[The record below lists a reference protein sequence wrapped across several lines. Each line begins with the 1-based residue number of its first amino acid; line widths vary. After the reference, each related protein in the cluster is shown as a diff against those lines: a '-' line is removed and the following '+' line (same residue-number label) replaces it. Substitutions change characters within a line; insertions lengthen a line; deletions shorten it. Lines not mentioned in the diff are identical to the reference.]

1 MTAPLVPLALAFAGG
16 IWLGLLA
23 PLPSWVP
30 GAGAGLGVLT
40 VWAAARARLGAATAG
55 LLLLTGL
62 AGWARTT
69 LPDPWPEHSGLRPG
83 RLRVEALVTGDPEPD
98 GPRTRLPLLV
108 ERVVAEGDGRPAA
121 GTLLAHL
128 YGPLPSM
135 EAGQRVRVTLD
146 LVEPRPFRNPGGALE
161 DGRERRPV
169 HFVAVGRADSL
180 ERVSGPGPP
189 WWLRLRVQLHRVVQR
204 ELPPVSGALLEG
216 LLVGERRQL
225 PPTLLA
231 DFRTAGVFHIL
242 AVSGFNVGL
251 VAGAVLVGLRAL
263 RIPPRGAAAGALAM
277 LLGFA
282 AVVGAQASVLRATIM
297 CSLLLAARLIARE
310 ASVWNGLAAALL
322 VLLALAPDALLD
334 PGLQLSFGATAGIL
348 HLGPPIRRRL
358 AAWGGGRVPRW
369 LTESVAVSLGAQLAV
384 TPIMIARWNQLSLI
398 GVVANL
404 VVVPLAALLTVLGFL
419 AALLGPVLPTL
430 AHVVFPSLWAL
441 LVALRWAVRGFAAV
455 PGATVTVPAPPLLAL
470 VTMTGALLLV
480 PLATRRAR
488 CLGVAALAVAAILA
502 TAWELVPDGRLHVL
516 VLDVGQGDAI
526 LVRGP
531 DGRALLVDTGG
542 GGPGRLDRGEHVV
555 LPVLRRLGVAR
566 LAALAVTHGDPD
578 HAGGLGSLLAGMAVD
593 EVWVPAG
600 TEHEPWQAV
609 ADEAGVRRRSLVR
622 GDRLWLGPL
631 RIAVLN
637 PAAPAPGDRR
647 DARTTNNRSLVLR
660 VEWGLAAAIL
670 TGDAES
676 RAEQAMLAAAEPV
689 SAPILKVGHHGSRFG
704 SSSGFLQASGP
715 RIAAISV
722 GARNPFGHP
731 SPAVLARLDG
741 AGAAL
746 YRTDLDGAVEITSD
760 AAHLWVR
767 RWA

>member
-1 MTAPLVPLALAFAGG
+1 
-16 IWLGLLA
+16 
-23 PLPSWVP
+23 
-30 GAGAGLGVLT
+30 
-40 VWAAARARLGAATAG
+40 
-55 LLLLTGL
+55 
-62 AGWARTT
+62 
-69 LPDPWPEHSGLRPG
+69 
-83 RLRVEALVTGDPEPD
+83 
-98 GPRTRLPLLV
+98 
-108 ERVVAEGDGRPAA
+108 
-121 GTLLAHL
+121 
-128 YGPLPSM
+128 
-135 EAGQRVRVTLD
+135 
-146 LVEPRPFRNPGGALE
+146 
-161 DGRERRPV
+161 
-169 HFVAVGRADSL
+169 FVAVGRADSI

-189 WWLRLRVQLHRVVQR
+189 WWLRLRVQLHRAVQR

-263 RIPPRGAAAGALAM
+263 RMPPRGAAAGALAM

-358 AAWGGGRVPRW
+358 QAWGGARVPRW

-404 VVVPLAALLTVLGFL
+404 VVV
-419 AALLGPVLPTL
+419 
-430 AHVVFPSLWAL
+430 
-441 LVALRWAVRGFAAV
+441 
-455 PGATVTVPAPPLLAL
+455 
-470 VTMTGALLLV
+470 
-480 PLATRRAR
+480 
-488 CLGVAALAVAAILA
+488 
-502 TAWELVPDGRLHVL
+502 
-516 VLDVGQGDAI
+516 
-526 LVRGP
+526 P

-578 HAGGLGSLLAGMAVD
+578 HAGGLGSLLTGMTID

-600 TEHEPWQAV
+600 TEHEPWQ
-609 ADEAGVRRRSLVR
+609 
-622 GDRLWLGPL
+622 
-631 RIAVLN
+631 
-637 PAAPAPGDRR
+637 
-647 DARTTNNRSLVLR
+647 
-660 VEWGLAAAIL
+660 
-670 TGDAES
+670 
-676 RAEQAMLAAAEPV
+676 
-689 SAPILKVGHHGSRFG
+689 
-704 SSSGFLQASGP
+704 
-715 RIAAISV
+715 
-722 GARNPFGHP
+722 
-731 SPAVLARLDG
+731 
-741 AGAAL
+741 
-746 YRTDLDGAVEITSD
+746 
-760 AAHLWVR
+760 
-767 RWA
+767 